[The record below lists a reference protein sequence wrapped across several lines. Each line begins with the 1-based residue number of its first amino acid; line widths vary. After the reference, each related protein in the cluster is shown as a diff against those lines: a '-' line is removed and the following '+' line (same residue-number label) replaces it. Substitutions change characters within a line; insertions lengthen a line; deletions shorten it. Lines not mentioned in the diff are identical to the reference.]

1 MISIHHLLLEILS
14 EIKFFAMGGL
24 NDQFQS
30 ESKLFNSLYFLI
42 MASQSNFP
50 NNIPISVH

>member
-24 NDQFQS
+24 KDQFQS

-42 MASQSNFP
+42 MASQSNFS

>member
-42 MASQSNFP
+42 MASQSNFS